1 MADLVDWWWAVRRWW
16 KRVNAPPPPPPY
28 WVQRL
33 SAWANDRPPPSK
45 PPRPRISPW
54 TRDQLIT
61 EASKIALSRRYAD
74 DEERFEAVQRLAGE
88 DPQDQFDAQLMLSCL
103 IFVLDEMGAEAVV
116 QIRNRAEGRS
126 YKAT

>member
-1 MADLVDWWWAVRRWW
+1 MADLVGRWWAVRHWW
-16 KRVNAPPPPPPY
+16 KRMNAPPPPPPY

-33 SAWANDRPPPSK
+33 SAWANDRPPPPK
-45 PPRPRISPW
+45 PPKPRISPW
-54 TRDQLIT
+54 TRDQLII

-88 DPQDQFDAQLMLSCL
+88 DPQDRFDAQLMLSCL

-116 QIRNRAEGRS
+116 RIRDRAEARS
-126 YKAT
+126 YQ